1 MQLVMSTGCLYHLP
15 AQKTFEIARDIGF
28 DGVEVI
34 INYDFGDPPKDY
46 IARVEQLQKIHP
58 ILSLHAPF
66 LDING
71 WGNKMRQ
78 LRRTVDL
85 AIAVGVPRLT
95 FHPPSWLGGQWK
107 FFRWLNRVEDFQ
119 VQVGRGKV
127 LITIENMPSTGPF
140 HCNPYCWGKTRSMID
155 FINQKNLFLTFDTA
169 HMGSSKADFISD
181 FHQFYNSGRMR
192 NIHFSDYGYGRE
204 HLLPG
209 HGVLP
214 LTRFLNH
221 LRNTGY
227 NETVVL
233 ELSPRELPKEED
245 AIRERMQDVF
255 DYLHQETHVD
265 WGEGE
270 LGDVSERGR
279 GEFSALYRQSSGHP
293 WQL

>member
-1 MQLVMSTGCLYHLP
+1 MHLVMSTGCLYHLP
-15 AQKTFEIARDIGF
+15 AEKTFEIARDVGF

-46 IARVEQLQKIHP
+46 TARVEQWQKIHP
-58 ILSLHAPF
+58 VLSLHAPF
-66 LDING
+66 LEING

-85 AIAVGVPRLT
+85 AIAIGIPRIT
-95 FHPPSWLGGQWK
+95 FHPPSWLACQWK
-107 FFRWLNRVEDFQ
+107 FVRWLNRVEDFQ
-119 VQVGRGKV
+119 EEVGRGKV
-127 LITIENMPSTGPF
+127 IVTIENMPSTGPF
-140 HCNPYCWGKTRSMID
+140 GSNPYFWGKTRSMIE
-155 FINQKNLFLTFDTA
+155 FLHNKNLFLTFDTA

-209 HGVLP
+209 HGILP

-227 NETVVL
+227 DESLVL
-233 ELSPRELPKEED
+233 ELSPRELPKDEEG
-245 AIRERMQDVF
+245 IRERMQDVF
-255 DYLHQETHVD
+255 DYLRQETRPEQAGD
-265 WGEGE
+265 GLDDSSGKGRE
-270 LGDVSERGR
+270 DVSV
-279 GEFSALYRQSSGHP
+279 LYRLNSGHP
-293 WQL
+293 